1 LTSDWDEEDYRARR
15 RKEDFLHLATST
27 RSRAE
32 ISTFGL
38 KDWVLNSYER
48 ISLALQQ
55 RSFDASNQLRVKGSM
70 RGFVRNLT
78 EAMSYIL
85 VATRYSEDITL
96 ASLSLLK
103 SASSDILVNLEG
115 IYDSGKTLLRD
126 LDSMKNYFDF
136 LDPTFNPS
144 STPRLEPFASYSEP
158 TRRGMKIVAKDVGF
172 KYPRGKPVLKG
183 INFTIESGE
192 LIAIVGG
199 NGSGKSTLV
208 KLLSRLY
215 DATSGSIEINDNDIR
230 CYDKDE
236 LWSHM
241 SSVNQ
246 DFGISPT
253 VPSNSRQVLQ
263 YVHW

>member
-1 LTSDWDEEDYRARR
+1 MLTLDWDEEDYRARR
-15 RKEDFLHLATST
+15 RKDDFLLLATST
-27 RSRAE
+27 KSRAE

-48 ISLALQQ
+48 ISLALEK
-55 RSFDASNQLRVKGSM
+55 RSFDASNQLRVRGSM

-96 ASLSLLK
+96 ASMSLLK

-115 IYDSGKTLLRD
+115 IYDSCKSLLRD
-126 LDSMKNYFDF
+126 LESMKNYFDF

-144 STPRLEPFASYSEP
+144 STPRLEPFAGYSEP
-158 TRRGMKIVAKDVGF
+158 TGRGMKIVGKDVSF
-172 KYPRGKPVLKG
+172 KYPKQSKGKPVLQN
-183 INFTIESGE
+183 ISFTIEPGE

-215 DATSGSIEINDNDIR
+215 DATSGSIEVNGNDIR

-246 DFGISPT
+246 DFGMSP
-253 VPSNSRQVLQ
+253 NVLANNRK
-263 YVHW
+263 VL